1 MKCFILQVV
10 LKNVQSN
17 YPSYN
22 FFSICFIILVQHCCH
37 NDNFL
42 LFGKKL
48 NQVIKSPSK
57 RLVWWLGESKKAD
70 LNTKN
75 K

>member
-1 MKCFILQVV
+1 MKRFILQVV

-22 FFSICFIILVQHCCH
+22 FFGICLIILFQRCCH

-48 NQVIKSPSK
+48 NQVMKSPSK
-57 RLVWWLGESKKAD
+57 RLVWWLGGVKES
-70 LNTKN
+70 
-75 K
+75 